1 MERSGG
7 KENKGEAKE
16 TEGSADKG
24 GGRQREWKERQVTV
38 SVDEQRRGKERK

>member
-1 MERSGG
+1 MERSRG

-24 GGRQREWKERQVTV
+24 GGAEKM
-38 SVDEQRRGKERK
+38 ERKASNRERG